1 MTEDTKLK
9 EEWMQKRWRPAM
21 GWMYMLIC
29 FLDMAIFPILWSLL
43 QVSAGHPITQW
54 SPLTLQ
60 GAGLFHLAM
69 GAILGIA
76 AWGRTQEKVAGASI
90 VAEPPMTTPKPMPK
104 INRIN
109 ME

>member
-1 MTEDTKLK
+1 
-9 EEWMQKRWRPAM
+9 
-21 GWMYMLIC
+21 
-29 FLDMAIFPILWSLL
+29 
-43 QVSAGHPITQW
+43 
-54 SPLTLQ
+54 
-60 GAGLFHLAM
+60 M